1 MVLTPT
7 WNINTSNIWFSQL
20 LCDTTGQ
27 KLVGLCSGGINNL
40 QVTTVVGYLYLSSDY
55 GKTWASI
62 GVPLENYII
71 TSIAADSTLTYILI
85 AGNINNSTS
94 ARLFRYIDLP
104 GVDYR
109 TFNEAAANNGTWTTI
124 SCDSTGTYFVAGQSA
139 LNGLDYHDIFYG
151 YFDDLNSTQ
160 RGTTYSISDS
170 QPSLINSGPNW
181 DLIKMSSDGLSIF
194 AIANNRSYSGGI
206 LYSIDSGSSN
216 IPTFTTINPNLL
228 WGEHNAISLISYN
241 DGTKNVFIVLDDNQQ
256 YHKIAVSNEGI
267 NNFDTTEPAGVLD
280 GANFTSISCDSTG
293 QYILLCDTY
302 NDRVHFSDGGVIFLQ
317 TTPTDGSPGAWQAS
331 LALISPNHLAGF
343 FSVNNAGLSAFLLSV
358 PCFTA
363 GSLILTPDGYKNV
376 EDFKDG
382 DDVLTSDG
390 KVVPVNVY
398 TTTLVT
404 TVETA
409 PYRIL
414 ANTFE
419 EGVPKNNLCL
429 SPYHAI
435 KIGKDMWQVPVRAAE
450 IYKSKISQ
458 YDVGKEITYYHLET
472 PNYMS
477 DHLICD
483 GTVVESYAGDQM
495 INKNKNIYAY
505 QPLLLAYNRMNL
517 SQPIMI

>member
-1 MVLTPT
+1 M
-7 WNINTSNIWFSQL
+7 NILDKGIITDI
-20 LCDTTGQ
+20 TGQ
-27 KLVGLCSGGINNL
+27 NMIAISEDLGGITNII
-40 QVTTVVGYLYLSSDY
+40 TSSDY
-55 GKTWASI
+55 GITWSTGVYINTNNLIYDISANSNLQSIVVASSLSTGSPCHI
-62 GVPLENYII
+62 YRSTDGGLSFQPLNNSPISKWYTI
-71 TSIAADSTLTYILI
+71 TS
-85 AGNINNSTS
+85 
-94 ARLFRYIDLP
+94 
-104 GVDYR
+104 
-109 TFNEAAANNGTWTTI
+109 
-124 SCDSTGTYFVAGQSA
+124 
-139 LNGLDYHDIFYG
+139 
-151 YFDDLNSTQ
+151 
-160 RGTTYSISDS
+160 
-170 QPSLINSGPNW
+170 
-181 DLIKMSSDGLSIF
+181 
-194 AIANNRSYSGGI
+194 
-206 LYSIDSGSSN
+206 
-216 IPTFTTINPNLL
+216 
-228 WGEHNAISLISYN
+228 
-241 DGTKNVFIVLDDNQQ
+241 
-256 YHKIAVSNEGI
+256 
-267 NNFDTTEPAGVLD
+267 
-280 GANFTSISCDSTG
+280 DSTG
-293 QYILLCDTY
+293 QYLVAGQNSGGTKQICRSQDSGEHWTNANVVDLFWYKIISSKDGKHVIAYGGGTGSRNYIKISSNYGVDFTDIDDPINDPIYVNTSSNPGIFDITCDNTGQYIYVAMLNYGIYKSSTFGKSWEKTSAISTNPGYGVGYNSISCDATGKYILALDYINSDTY
-302 NDRVHFSDGGVIFLQ
+302 YSSNYGLTWEKQNIPGTHLQGAGGYVSISGNSEYRYSYIAGNDDIIRLFSL
-317 TTPTDGSPGAWQAS
+317 
-331 LALISPNHLAGF
+331 N
-343 FSVNNAGLSAFLLSV
+343 V
-358 PCFTA
+358 PVVACFTA
-363 GSLILTPDGYKNV
+363 GSPILTPDGYKNV
-376 EDFKDG
+376 EDFKVG

-390 KVVPVNVY
+390 KVVPINVY